1 MTAPFSGTVKADYPH
16 SGLTGLIIGCAM
28 KVHTKLGPDLLE
40 SSYHACLAYE
50 LTNAG
55 LEVQSQV
62 GLPLV
67 YGKVQ
72 FEVGYRVD
80 MIVSD
85 LVIVEVK
92 AVDTVIAV
100 HESQLLTYLKLSGK
114 EIGLLLNFNVKRLT
128 DGITRKILTRVMK

>member
-1 MTAPFSGTVKADYPH
+1 
-16 SGLTGLIIGCAM
+16 M
-28 KVHTKLGPDLLE
+28 KVHTRLGPGLLE

-50 LTNAG
+50 LVNAG
-55 LEVQSQV
+55 LEVRSQV
-62 GLPLV
+62 SFPLA
-67 YGKVQ
+67 YGEVQ
-72 FEVGYRVD
+72 LEVGYRVD

-114 EIGLLLNFNVKRLT
+114 EIGLLVNFNVKRLT
-128 DGITRKILTRVMK
+128 DGITRKILTSGKK